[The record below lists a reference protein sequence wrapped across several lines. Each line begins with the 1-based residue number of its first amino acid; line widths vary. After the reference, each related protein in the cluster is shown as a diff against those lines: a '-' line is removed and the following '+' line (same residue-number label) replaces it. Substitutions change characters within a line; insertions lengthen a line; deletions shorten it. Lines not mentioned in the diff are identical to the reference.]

1 MNVFSR
7 LWLKNIDSRRY
18 AITRIGFALLLL
30 SHFVHLFP
38 YRNNILSNVGM
49 NNSSAA
55 IIGFHELT
63 GGTSISIFN
72 YFESSTE
79 VTIILIIA
87 IISALILAW
96 GKWARTTLFI
106 CFFIQLS
113 LIHKAPVSTT
123 GWDSILTNL
132 GFILLFSPLGK
143 DWNPWNLFKQ
153 WNKNQINLRASQY
166 GLVLI
171 QLQVF
176 IIYWQTVIQK
186 MGDQYWAK
194 GESITYFL
202 LSHHGRFKGSWP
214 VTWHELFDKINY
226 LILLVEL
233 AIPVLL
239 CIRNTRKIGLW
250 IGIGFHLSIAILG
263 INLALFSLTMIV
275 SYLAFIDPWPA
286 PYKLKSSTK

>member
-1 MNVFSR
+1 MNAFSR

-38 YRNNILSNVGM
+38 YRDNILSNVGM

-113 LIHKAPVSTT
+113 LIHRAPVSTT

-176 IIYWQTVIQK
+176 IIYWQTVILK

-239 CIRNTRKIGLW
+239 WIRNTRKIGLW

>member
-1 MNVFSR
+1 MNAFSL
-7 LWLKNIDSRRY
+7 LWLKNIDPRRY
-18 AITRIGFALLLL
+18 AIARIGFALLLL

-38 YRNNILSNVGM
+38 YRDTILSNAGM
-49 NNSSAA
+49 THSSAA
-55 IIGFHELT
+55 KIGFYQLT
-63 GGTSISIFN
+63 GGTSISLFN
-72 YFESSTE
+72 YFQSSFE
-79 VTIILIIA
+79 VTIIFIFAIIA
-87 IISALILAW
+87 SLTLAW
-96 GKWARTTLFI
+96 GKWARTTLFV

-113 LIHKAPVSTT
+113 FIHRAPASTT

-143 DWNPWNLFKQ
+143 DWNPWNLFRQ
-153 WNKNQINLRASQY
+153 WNKKQLNLKAPQY

-186 MGDQYWAK
+186 LDDQYWVK

-202 LSHHGRFKGSWP
+202 LSHHGRFPGSWP
-214 VTWHELFDKINY
+214 VAWHDLLDKINY
-226 LILLVEL
+226 LTLIIEL
-233 AIPVLL
+233 AIPILL
-239 CIRNTRKIGLW
+239 WIRNTRRLGLW
-250 IGIGFHLSIAILG
+250 IGIGLHLSIAILG

-275 SYLAFIDPWPA
+275 SYLAFIDPWPT

>member
-1 MNVFSR
+1 
-7 LWLKNIDSRRY
+7 
-18 AITRIGFALLLL
+18 
-30 SHFVHLFP
+30 
-38 YRNNILSNVGM
+38 M

-113 LIHKAPVSTT
+113 LIHRAPVSTT

>member
-1 MNVFSR
+1 MNAFSL
-7 LWLKNIDSRRY
+7 LWLKNIDPRRY
-18 AITRIGFALLLL
+18 AIARIGFALLLL

-38 YRNNILSNVGM
+38 YRDTILSNAGM
-49 NNSSAA
+49 THSSAA
-55 IIGFHELT
+55 KIGFYQLT
-63 GGTSISIFN
+63 GGTSISLFN
-72 YFESSTE
+72 YFQSSFE
-79 VTIILIIA
+79 VTIIFIFAIIA
-87 IISALILAW
+87 SLTLAW
-96 GKWARTTLFI
+96 GKWARTTLFV

-113 LIHKAPVSTT
+113 FIHRAPASTT

-143 DWNPWNLFKQ
+143 DWNPWNLFRQLNKKQ
-153 WNKNQINLRASQY
+153 LNLKAPQY

-186 MGDQYWAK
+186 LDDQYWAK

-202 LSHHGRFKGSWP
+202 LSHHGRFPGSWP
-214 VTWHELFDKINY
+214 VAWHDLLDKINY
-226 LILLVEL
+226 LTLIIEL
-233 AIPVLL
+233 AIPILL
-239 CIRNTRKIGLW
+239 WIRNTRRLGLW
-250 IGIGFHLSIAILG
+250 IGIGLHLSIAILG

-275 SYLAFIDPWPA
+275 SYLAFIDPWPT

>member
-1 MNVFSR
+1 MNAFSR